1 MLFRAIAAM
10 TPAGLRM
17 SFRDFIQRHQKPSA
31 DIALLRN
38 EIAAPW
44 LSERRLQRK
53 LLDKSIEKEGDS
65 EAHSRYFKSGL
76 LSFAHEVYGQ
86 VAFASGVEPRS
97 PFSDR
102 RMVEFAIQMP
112 MEAKLSAPWYKYL
125 ARIAMAGVLPE
136 AVRWRR
142 VLGNHPGWKAYANL
156 ATEIAGIA
164 PESVDRSFLK
174 ERLELWVKSESLE
187 KALRER
193 DFSFENGHRLFILF
207 ILSRWLDT
215 HPMPFT

>member
-1 MLFRAIAAM
+1 
-10 TPAGLRM
+10 M
-17 SFRDFIQRHQKPSA
+17 SLRDFIQRHQKPSA
-31 DIALLRN
+31 DIALLKS

-44 LSERRLQRK
+44 LSEKRLQRK
-53 LLDKSIEKEGDS
+53 LLDNSITAEGDS
-65 EAHSRYFKSGL
+65 GGHSRYFTSGL

-86 VAFASGVEPRS
+86 IAFAFGVEPRS

-142 VLGNHPGWKAYANL
+142 DLGNHPGWKAYANL

-164 PESVDRSFLK
+164 PESVDRSYL
-174 ERLELWVKSESLE
+174 EGRLELWVKSESLA

-193 DFSFENGHRLFILF
+193 NLSYENGHRLFILF
-207 ILSRWLDT
+207 SLSRWLDT
-215 HPMPFT
+215 HPHTAHVRVM